1 MKPYVFF
8 DLDGTVC
15 NSAEG
20 ILNAVTYA
28 VDRMGLP
35 RQDRRQMLRFIGP
48 PLSRTFAADY
58 HLSEA
63 DTLRAVEFYREYYNT
78 RGIFECS
85 LFDGIPALLDRLS
98 AAGYGLVLATCKPAA
113 SARRVLEHFGLLD
126 RFRMVSGPEFDGT
139 RGEKYEVIDYAI
151 ETLGLTDRKRILMV
165 GDRQDDI
172 LGARHCAVPA
182 AGVLWGFGSKE
193 ELTAAG
199 ATVLFQTPAEAGDWL
214 TQEGKTRG

>member
-113 SARRVLEHFGLLD
+113 SAPARAGA
-126 RFRMVSGPEFDGT
+126 FRTARPLPDGVGT
-139 RGEKYEVIDYAI
+139 RI
-151 ETLGLTDRKRILMV
+151 RRH
-165 GDRQDDI
+165 
-172 LGARHCAVPA
+172 AR
-182 AGVLWGFGSKE
+182 
-193 ELTAAG
+193 
-199 ATVLFQTPAEAGDWL
+199 
-214 TQEGKTRG
+214 GKV

>member
-98 AAGYGLVLATCKPAA
+98 AAGYGLVLATCKPAV

-139 RGEKYEVIDYAI
+139 RGEKHEVIDYAI

-172 LGARHCAVPA
+172 LGTCTY
-182 AGVLWGFGSKE
+182 S
-193 ELTAAG
+193 
-199 ATVLFQTPAEAGDWL
+199 
-214 TQEGKTRG
+214 